1 MNENVNKNLD
11 ENLDVE
17 MAVTSKNENQNL
29 DENASQTLDK
39 TEQRRENLEENI
51 KKTSCGANWALNLAK
66 KTLEISLQS
75 AGGVLACAGKAG
87 EWLGNLANELKDEAK
102 KAELSKIN
110 EEQAKF
116 DGLQIISNDL
126 VKDIVAKRLKAEAS
140 EIEFGQIYLGKM
152 EAFSKASGEYFYE
165 AKAKFNDFLYDF
177 KIGAANGEILN
188 LKIKSQI

>member
-17 MAVTSKNENQNL
+17 MATASKNENQNL
-29 DENASQTLDK
+29 DENASQTLGETK
-39 TEQRRENLEENI
+39 QSRENLEENI

-87 EWLGNLANELKDEAK
+87 EWLGNLANELKDDAK

-116 DGLQIISNDL
+116 DGAQIISNDL
-126 VKDIVAKRLKAEAS
+126 VKDIVAKRLKTEADNV
-140 EIEFGQIYLGKM
+140 EFGQIYLGKM
-152 EAFSKASGEYFYE
+152 EAFNKASREYFYE
-165 AKAKFNDFLYDF
+165 AKAKFNDYLYSF
-177 KIGAANGEILN
+177 KIAAGNGEILS
-188 LKIKSQI
+188 LKIKS

>member
-17 MAVTSKNENQNL
+17 MATASKNENQNL
-29 DENASQTLDK
+29 DENASQTLGETK
-39 TEQRRENLEENI
+39 QSRENLEENI

-87 EWLGNLANELKDEAK
+87 EWLGNLANELKDDAK

-116 DGLQIISNDL
+116 DGAQIISNDL
-126 VKDIVAKRLKAEAS
+126 VKDIVAKRLKTEADNV
-140 EIEFGQIYLGKM
+140 EFGQIYLGKM
-152 EAFSKASGEYFYE
+152 EAFNKASREYFYE
-165 AKAKFNDFLYDF
+165 AKAKFNDFLYCF
-177 KIGAANGEILN
+177 KIAAGNGEILS
-188 LKIKSQI
+188 LKIKS

>member
-17 MAVTSKNENQNL
+17 MATASKNENQIL

-39 TEQRRENLEENI
+39 TKQRRENLQQNI

-102 KAELSKIN
+102 KAELSRIN

-116 DGLQIISNDL
+116 DGAQIISRAI
-126 VKDIVAKRLKAEAS
+126 VKEIVAKRLKAEAS
-140 EIEFGQIYLGKM
+140 EVEFCQIYLGKV
-152 EAFSKASGEYFYE
+152 EAFGKASRGYFYE
-165 AKAKFNDFLYDF
+165 AKAKFNNFLYYF
-177 KIGAANGEILN
+177 KIAAASGEILS
-188 LKIKSQI
+188 LKIKS

>member
-11 ENLDVE
+11 ENLD
-17 MAVTSKNENQNL
+17 
-29 DENASQTLDK
+29 DNASQTLDK

-87 EWLGNLANELKDEAK
+87 EWLGNLANELKDESQ
-102 KAELSKIN
+102 KAQLSRIN

-116 DGLQIISNDL
+116 DGAQIISSDL
-126 VKDIVAKRLKAEAS
+126 VKDIVAKRLKTEAGNV
-140 EIEFGQIYLGKM
+140 EFGQIYLGKM
-152 EAFSKASGEYFYE
+152 EAFNKASREYFYE
-165 AKAKFNDFLYDF
+165 AKAKFNDFLYCF
-177 KIGAANGEILN
+177 KIAAGNGEILS
-188 LKIKSQI
+188 LKIKS

>member
-17 MAVTSKNENQNL
+17 MATASKNENQNL

-39 TEQRRENLEENI
+39 TEQIRENSEENI

-75 AGGVLACAGKAG
+75 AGGVLACAGKVG

-102 KAELSKIN
+102 KAELSRVN

-116 DGLQIISNDL
+116 DGAQIISSDL
-126 VKDIVAKRLKAEAS
+126 VKDIVAKRLKTEAGNV
-140 EIEFGQIYLGKM
+140 EFGQIYLGKM
-152 EAFSKASGEYFYE
+152 EAFNKASREYFYE
-165 AKAKFNDFLYDF
+165 AKAKFNDFLYCF
-177 KIGAANGEILN
+177 KIAAGNGEILS
-188 LKIKSQI
+188 LKIKS

>member
-17 MAVTSKNENQNL
+17 MATASKNENQNL
-29 DENASQTLDK
+29 DENASQTLGETK
-39 TEQRRENLEENI
+39 QRIENLEENI
-51 KKTSCGANWALNLAK
+51 KKTSCSANWTLNLAK

-102 KAELSKIN
+102 KAELSRVN

-116 DGLQIISNDL
+116 YGTQIISSDL

-140 EIEFGQIYLGKM
+140 EVEFGQIYLGKV
-152 EAFSKASGEYFYE
+152 EAFSKASREYFYE
-165 AKAKFNDFLYDF
+165 AKAKFNDFLYCF
-177 KIGAANGEILN
+177 KIAAGSGEILS
-188 LKIKSQI
+188 LKIKS

>member
-17 MAVTSKNENQNL
+17 MATASKNENQNL

-51 KKTSCGANWALNLAK
+51 KKTSCGTNWALNLAK

-75 AGGVLACAGKAG
+75 AGGVLACVGKAG

-102 KAELSKIN
+102 KAELSRAN

-116 DGLQIISNDL
+116 DGVQIISSDL

-140 EIEFGQIYLGKM
+140 EVEFGQIYLGKM
-152 EAFSKASGEYFYE
+152 EAFNKASIEYFYE
-165 AKAKFNDFLYDF
+165 AKAKFNDFLYCF
-177 KIGAANGEILN
+177 KIAAGNGEILS
-188 LKIKSQI
+188 LKIKS

>member
-1 MNENVNKNLD
+1 MNDNVNKNLD

-17 MAVTSKNENQNL
+17 MATASKNENQNL
-29 DENASQTLDK
+29 DENASQTLGETK
-39 TEQRRENLEENI
+39 QRIENLEENI
-51 KKTSCGANWALNLAK
+51 KKTSCSANWTLNLAK

-102 KAELSKIN
+102 KAELSRVN

-116 DGLQIISNDL
+116 DGAQIISSDL

-140 EIEFGQIYLGKM
+140 EVEFGQIYLGKV
-152 EAFSKASGEYFYE
+152 EAFSKASREYFYE
-165 AKAKFNDFLYDF
+165 AKAKFNDFLYCF
-177 KIGAANGEILN
+177 KIAAGSGEILS
-188 LKIKSQI
+188 LKIKS

>member
-17 MAVTSKNENQNL
+17 MATASKNENQNL
-29 DENASQTLDK
+29 DENASQTLGETK
-39 TEQRRENLEENI
+39 QRIENLEENI
-51 KKTSCGANWALNLAK
+51 KKTSCSANWTLNLAK

-102 KAELSKIN
+102 KAELSRVN

-116 DGLQIISNDL
+116 DGAQIISSDL

-140 EIEFGQIYLGKM
+140 EVEFGQIYLGKV
-152 EAFSKASGEYFYE
+152 EAFSKASREYFYE
-165 AKAKFNDFLYDF
+165 AKAKFNDFLYCF
-177 KIGAANGEILN
+177 KIAAGSGEILS
-188 LKIKSQI
+188 LKIKS